1 MMDAMLLA
9 AGRGERMRPLSDK
22 TPKPLLKVREHSLI
36 EWQILALSKAGYKRV
51 VINHAWLGN
60 QIEKALGNGNNFG
73 VEIIWSPEDVALG
86 TAGGIVQALSK
97 LRGDAFLVASADI
110 YTDFDYGSLSLSN
123 VLLNNQNLAHLILVD
138 DHRVSQDFDLSN
150 NRVIQSEKP
159 SLTYGNIGVY
169 RRSFFDG
176 LIPGQSADLGN
187 LLRKAVQADQ
197 VSGLQHLG
205 KWDNVGT
212 PTDLARV
219 NNSSSLRS

>member
-9 AGRGERMRPLSDK
+9 AGRGERMRPLSDT
-22 TPKPLLKVREHSLI
+22 TPKPLLKVQEHSLI
-36 EWQILALSKAGYKRV
+36 EWQILALASAGFKRI

-60 QIEKALGNGNNFG
+60 QIEKALGDGNSYG
-73 VEIIWSPEDVALG
+73 VEIVWSPEEVALG
-86 TAGGIVQALSK
+86 TAGGIVKALTK
-97 LRGDAFLVASADI
+97 LRGDTFLVASADI
-110 YTDFDYGSLSLSN
+110 FTDFDYGLLSVSHALI
-123 VLLNNQNLAHLILVD
+123 NNRNLAHLILVD
-138 DHRVSQDFDLSN
+138 DHRVSQDFDLEN
-150 NRVIQSEKP
+150 NRVVQSEKP

-176 LIPGQSADLGN
+176 LIPGQPADLGN
-187 LLRKAVQADQ
+187 LLRKAVQANQ